1 MIYISKDYVIN
12 YFNSNKTIQKLFDSD
27 ENKILNTLQEL
38 IELYEKTENF
48 KLSLEQSNKIKQII
62 LIIKNFSNKYS
73 FNPSFESLR
82 DFYFD
87 IIKNQTISLV
97 GDLKSEIQIMG
108 LLESRGI
115 DFDNVIFCSA
125 NEGILPK
132 NPFVST
138 FLPYDLRK
146 KFDLPTIDESDARVS
161 YDFYRLLQR
170 SNNIYITYNS
180 SPEGIDSGE
189 KSRYVYQLELQ
200 KNKNYNIHKFVSSFP
215 LSHIEE
221 PFEEYKKT
229 DKLIERLDE
238 ISISGFSPSALKDF
252 VENQIRFYERY
263 VLGINESDSVIE
275 RAEHRGIG
283 IIFHNAMEEIYNPFV
298 GKKLTKINLK
308 KSLKNVK
315 NILNKKF
322 EEEYGKSYKYGKNI
336 IAFKALEKNIS
347 NLIEIDI
354 KKIEQGYE
362 IEILVI
368 EELFKIEL
376 KTKTGKKFCLKGKM
390 DRIQKENGI
399 ISVLDYKTG
408 NVDKKKLS
416 YINND
421 DVIDNSKTNALQLIC
436 YALLYAKKINNKG
449 DIKAGIVSFK
459 HINDGVL
466 WLNKK
471 TLNRES
477 KNIFNKS
484 DLISFEDLISKLV
497 EQIYDTNISFKNE

>member
-1 MIYISKDYVIN
+1 MNKTIIYIIILLFISNCSLSKKENEIEDNLVKIFKKNDPIKKEFNPQLKIKKLSTFDLNPFIKNNTNNNGNIN
-12 YFNSNKTIQKLFDSD
+12 FDTNYENISNYKIRKIKKFNSNQPELFFTDD
-27 ENKILNTLQEL
+27 EKIIFFNGIGSIFMLNKDLQEIWKINNYNKKEKKL
-38 IELYEKTENF
+38 NPILYFAQVNK
-48 KLSLEQSNKIKQII
+48 KLVVTDNLSKIYAIDLKDG
-62 LIIKNFSNKYS
+62 KVVWTKYGSSS
-73 FNPSFESLR
+73 FNS
-82 DFYFD
+82 D
-87 IIKNQTISLV
+87 IKVYKDTFLT
-97 GDLKSEIQIMG
+97 
-108 LLESRGI
+108 I

-221 PFEEYKKT
+221 PSEEYKKT

-263 VLGINESDSVIE
+263 VLGINESDSVVE

-283 IIFHNAMEEIYNPFV
+283 IIFHNAMEEIYKPFV

-308 KSLKNVK
+308 NSLKNVK

-322 EEEYGKSYKYGKNI
+322 EEDKC
-336 IAFKALEKNIS
+336 IAV
-347 NLIEIDI
+347 NL
-354 KKIEQGYE
+354 
-362 IEILVI
+362 
-368 EELFKIEL
+368 LF
-376 KTKTGKKFCLKGKM
+376 
-390 DRIQKENGI
+390 
-399 ISVLDYKTG
+399 
-408 NVDKKKLS
+408 
-416 YINND
+416 INLF
-421 DVIDNSKTNALQLIC
+421 TN
-436 YALLYAKKINNKG
+436 
-449 DIKAGIVSFK
+449 
-459 HINDGVL
+459 
-466 WLNKK
+466 
-471 TLNRES
+471 
-477 KNIFNKS
+477 
-484 DLISFEDLISKLV
+484 
-497 EQIYDTNISFKNE
+497 